1 VSEPGR
7 DLCTWRPSWTAARR
21 KRSGTRLGRPHA
33 ASVLVCEAINMA
45 ARKCPYTT
53 GGDDP
58 PTPGRGT
65 PVHLRPVCRPPGGPR
80 NSPSGRKDRDAL
92 SGCPGGSRQAP
103 PSRNERDYQMVH
115 TARSKTVRDVASQVE
130 PDTQVRHSPTPP
142 RGTGHRTRPTRST
155 EQQDKQPETHPSRLP
170 ETHSAA
176 QAPPAT
182 LPTPCRAQRHL
193 SQ

>member
-1 VSEPGR
+1 M
-7 DLCTWRPSWTAARR
+7 CTWRPSWTAARI

-33 ASVLVCEAINMA
+33 APVLVCEAIDMA

-80 NSPSGRKDRDAL
+80 NSPSGGKDRDAL
-92 SGCPGGSRQAP
+92 GGCPGGSRQAP
-103 PSRNERDYQMVH
+103 PSRNERVYQMVH
-115 TARSKTVRDVASQVE
+115 HRKKQDRSGYRLPGRARHTSQ
-130 PDTQVRHSPTPP
+130 TQSHPARC
-142 RGTGHRTRPTRST
+142 TGHRTRTTRST
-155 EQQDKQPETHPSRLP
+155 EQQDKQPETHP
-170 ETHSAA
+170 AA
-176 QAPPAT
+176 QALPAT

>member
-1 VSEPGR
+1 
-7 DLCTWRPSWTAARR
+7 
-21 KRSGTRLGRPHA
+21 
-33 ASVLVCEAINMA
+33 
-45 ARKCPYTT
+45 
-53 GGDDP
+53 
-58 PTPGRGT
+58 
-65 PVHLRPVCRPPGGPR
+65 
-80 NSPSGRKDRDAL
+80 
-92 SGCPGGSRQAP
+92 
-103 PSRNERDYQMVH
+103 MVH